1 MRLALAS
8 GDDGDEYGLEAEDNG
23 VWGGGGREVR
33 DQRWQMVA
41 LLGERS
47 TVREALR
54 GVR

>member
-1 MRLALAS
+1 MRLALAA
-8 GDDGDEYGLEAEDNG
+8 GDDGDDYGLGEDSG